1 MTFQDE
7 RSTGVGE
14 RRKSNRRDSDVHLE
28 VEVESRTIEGRAE
41 NISSAGVF
49 FFADGPLQVNVKIV
63 QDGHSQTYTGK
74 LVRVERLSPETTG
87 FAIEFDRL

>member
-7 RSTGVGE
+7 RATGVGE
-14 RRKSNRRDSDVHLE
+14 RRRSNRRDTDVQLE
-28 VEVESRTIEGRAE
+28 VAVETRTIAGRAE
-41 NISSAGVF
+41 NISAAGVF
-49 FFADGPLQVNVKIV
+49 FFADGPLQVTVKLL
-63 QDGHSQTYTGK
+63 QDGQSQTYTGK